1 MVGFMKFFQKVLLLL
16 FFSSVWG
23 EGLLIKKSGVL
34 EGILSAKGEAW
45 IDVREDGGLLDR
57 YLAPWSG
64 ESPARGGG
72 FDLKILGEFKELIV
86 GNRVYL
92 DWFWDGHLR
101 VRKVREIKPTKKAG
115 FFTGMLINKGDNWIE
130 VEGTDNPTPWRFYAR
145 WVGGLPEEGGG
156 YHSRT
161 LEFFEDFEISNQVRF
176 YWTYDHRPRIERF
189 IEQEDDTFIPFYYGK
204 TVPGSTNEIPP
215 VISPV
220 SPVVNPFDQVSPKVP
235 VNPFDQLPAGK
246 LNEVLPSPSANP
258 FEQLPPA
265 VPGNPFEAASV
276 QGGNPFDSAPQSN
289 PMPSDANPFDSPPQA
304 KEANPFEDIPLPGN
318 PFDTIPKQ

>member
-1 MVGFMKFFQKVLLLL
+1 MVGFMKFFQIVLLLL
-16 FFSSVWG
+16 FSSSLG
-23 EGLLIKKSGVL
+23 GQGLLIKKSGVL

-72 FDLKILGEFKELIV
+72 FDLKTLGEFKELIV

-101 VRKVREIKPTKKAG
+101 VRKVREIKPSQKAG
-115 FFTGMLINKGDNWIE
+115 FFTGMLINKGDKWIE

-145 WVGGLPEEGGG
+145 WVGGLPEEGGR

-161 LEFFEDFEISNQVRF
+161 LEFFGNFEISNQVRF

-204 TVPGSTNEIPP
+204 TVPGSTNGIP
-215 VISPV
+215 PV
-220 SPVVNPFDQVSPKVP
+220 SPVVNPFDQVSPATP

-246 LNEVLPSPSANP
+246 PNQALPNPSANP
-258 FEQLPPA
+258 FEQVLPS
-265 VPGNPFEAASV
+265 VP
-276 QGGNPFDSAPQSN
+276 GNPFDSALPSN
-289 PMPSDANPFDSPPQA
+289 PMPRDANPFVSPPEA
-304 KEANPFEDIPLPGN
+304 KELNPFEDVPLPGN
-318 PFDTIPKQ
+318 PFDTIPQQ

>member
-1 MVGFMKFFQKVLLLL
+1 MKFFQMVFLLL
-16 FFSSVWG
+16 FSSAVWG

-45 IDVREDGGLLDR
+45 IDVREDGGLLER

-72 FDLKILGEFKELIV
+72 FDLKTLGKFKELIV

-101 VRKVREIKPTKKAG
+101 VRKVREIRPSKKAG
-115 FFTGMLINKGDNWIE
+115 FFTGMLINKGDKWIE
-130 VEGTDNPTPWRFYAR
+130 VEGTDNATPWRFYAR
-145 WVGGLPEEGGG
+145 WVGGLPEDGGR

-161 LEFFEDFEISNQVRF
+161 LEFFENFEISNQVRF

-215 VISPV
+215 V
-220 SPVVNPFDQVSPKVP
+220 SPVVNPFDQVSPAPP

-246 LNEVLPSPSANP
+246 PNQAPPSPSANP
-258 FEQLPPA
+258 FEQLPQA
-265 VPGNPFEAASV
+265 VPGNPFDAVPAPV
-276 QGGNPFDSAPQSN
+276 GNPFDSAPPVN
-289 PMPSDANPFDSPPQA
+289 PMPKDANPFDSAPTPQA
-304 KEANPFEDIPLPGN
+304 KEMNPFEDVPLPGN
-318 PFDTIPKQ
+318 PFDTIPQE

>member
-1 MVGFMKFFQKVLLLL
+1 MVGFMKFFQIVLLLL
-16 FFSSVWG
+16 FSSSLGG

-72 FDLKILGEFKELIV
+72 FDSKTLGEFKELIV

-101 VRKVREIKPTKKAG
+101 VRKVREIKPSKKAG
-115 FFTGMLINKGDNWIE
+115 FFTGMLINKGDQWIE

-145 WVGGLPEEGGG
+145 WVGGLPEEGGR

-161 LEFFEDFEISNQVRF
+161 LEFFENFEISNQVRF

-204 TVPGSTNEIPP
+204 TVPGSTNETSP
-215 VISPV
+215 VIPPV
-220 SPVVNPFDQVSPKVP
+220 SPVVNPFDQVSPTAP
-235 VNPFDQLPAGK
+235 VNPFDQLPAGTP
-246 LNEVLPSPSANP
+246 NQSLPSPSANP
-258 FEQLPPA
+258 FDQAPPA
-265 VPGNPFEAASV
+265 VPGNPFEAASAP
-276 QGGNPFDSAPQSN
+276 GGNPFDSAPPSN
-289 PMPSDANPFDSPPQA
+289 PMPGDANPFDSPPQA
-304 KEANPFEDIPLPGN
+304 KEVNPFEDVPLPGN
-318 PFDTIPKQ
+318 PFDTIPQQ